1 MTSISTQRRRQS
13 LLQYFLKEKR
23 TILDDGNDIIVDTR
37 NQNEEDYLTSDWR
50 SRGMNMNI
58 EKMKEDYEEE
68 GYYEENALL
77 TQKQSEKSD
86 LELRGD
92 RAELEKMVADLR
104 EREKCLSIVR
114 RNTNINVE
122 PC

>member
-1 MTSISTQRRRQS
+1 M
-13 LLQYFLKEKR
+13 
-23 TILDDGNDIIVDTR
+23 DDGNDIIVDTR

-58 EKMKEDYEEE
+58 EKMKEDCEEE

-92 RAELEKMVADLR
+92 RAELEKIVADLR
-104 EREKCLSIVR
+104 ERLKCLSIVR
-114 RNTNINVE
+114 RNANINVE
-122 PC
+122 H